1 MSLDSVEVATAHKV
15 RMSDLARLAGVS
27 VATVSRSLS
36 DSPLIN
42 RVTKSRVWQV
52 ACDHGYSVGHDM
64 PETLREA
71 RRTVA
76 VFVPFGSDNTAD
88 HQAITFGLIEAA
100 RDLNCNLLF
109 SHLGPH
115 DHHDLSAVLAHKEAD
130 AFIFL
135 GADGLDMQLN
145 RLCGQHRLVVWGEAG
160 HTARYNCAGPDNFAG
175 GREATTHLAAQ
186 GCQRIA
192 YVGDIDGPGLQQRF
206 MGYLTALNDAGLRFD
221 PALVLRELP
230 ANMPEEVMDGLFI
243 AEDKPGDTLWRAL
256 AKALPVAAWSPSLR
270 LSRQGLA
277 AVTMDQAA
285 AGRDLLGRLL
295 RAQAEPGQTVI
306 RVAVQLAF

>member
-1 MSLDSVEVATAHKV
+1 MSLDTVEVSTAHKV

-52 ACDHGYSVGHDM
+52 ACDHGYCVGHDM

-76 VFVPFGSDNTAD
+76 IFVPFNTSAD
-88 HQAITFGLIEAA
+88 HQAITCGLIEAA

-115 DHHDLSAVLAHKEAD
+115 DHHDLTAVLQQKEAD

-135 GADGLDMQLN
+135 GAEGLETALN
-145 RLCGQHRLVVWGEAG
+145 AIPDHHRLLVWGEVG
-160 HTARYNCAGPDNFAG
+160 HDARYSRAGPDNFAG
-175 GREATTHLAAQ
+175 GRQATTHLVGQ
-186 GCQRIA
+186 GCRRIA
-192 YVGDIDGPGLQQRF
+192 YVGDMDKAGLQQRF
-206 MGYLTALNDAGLRFD
+206 MGYVTALNDAGLAFD
-221 PALVLRELP
+221 PMLVMRDP
-230 ANMPEEVMDGLFI
+230 SAHGTADGLFI
-243 AEDKPGDTLWRAL
+243 ADETSGDALWRAL
-256 AKALPVAAWSPSLR
+256 APGRPVVTWSSSWR
-270 LSRQGLA
+270 SSRQGLA
-277 AVTMDQAA
+277 AVTMDPVA
-285 AGRDLLGRLL
+285 AGRHLLTRLIRSDVDPGPSVTRIPLHL
-295 RAQAEPGQTVI
+295 RQ
-306 RVAVQLAF
+306 